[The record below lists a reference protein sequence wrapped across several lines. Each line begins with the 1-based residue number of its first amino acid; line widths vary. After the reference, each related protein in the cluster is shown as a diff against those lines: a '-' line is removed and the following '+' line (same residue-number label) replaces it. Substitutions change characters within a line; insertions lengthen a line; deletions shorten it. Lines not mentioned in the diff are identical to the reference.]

1 MKILIIILLLFSLG
15 VPFWGTYTILQSQKK
30 EVKEEVTEQLR
41 KGIDT
46 NELVLLKFAVS
57 DSKKQLHWEHD
68 WEFEYNG
75 QMYDLIETTVKG
87 DSIWYKCLWD
97 KEETRLNKQLEKL
110 MTWVVGST
118 AEAGGSDEQFIFL
131 KPLYYQ
137 ELTHWQARLAYWCVT
152 RATYYF
158 TSLPLVRV
166 ALTPPLLPP
175 EL

>member
-1 MKILIIILLLFSLG
+1 LKVLIIILLLFSLG

-30 EVKEEVTEQLR
+30 EVKEDVAEQLR

-46 NELVLLKFAVS
+46 NELVLLKFSVS

-68 WEFEYNG
+68 WEFEYKG

-97 KEETRLNKQLEKL
+97 KEETRLNRQLEKL

-137 ELTHWQARLAYWCVT
+137 EITHWQARSSCVYVARVKHDFINPALIRIALA
-152 RATYYF
+152 
-158 TSLPLVRV
+158 
-166 ALTPPLLPP
+166 PPLLPP
-175 EL
+175 ES